1 MTDKWKVNTFVEVRE
16 RATGKWFRTP
26 LLVNGYEDISH
37 LRTAVVFKPGDH
49 INYILFARDSE
60 GRHVKNV
67 NHARID
73 NWRIK
78 TTLVNSVDFG
88 KDEVKEEFEDSD
100 EESENSE
107 HLVA

>member
-1 MTDKWKVNTFVEVRE
+1 MTVNDKWKVNTFVEVRE

-26 LLVNGYEDISH
+26 LLVNGYDDISH
-37 LRTAVVFKPGDH
+37 FRTSVTFSPTDY
-49 INYILFARDSE
+49 INYILFIRDS

-78 TTLVNSVDFG
+78 STLVCQENYG

-100 EESENSE
+100 SENSD
-107 HLVA
+107 HLVS